1 MADKIINRDTYR
13 TIKKI
18 SREELQTFLMQYA
31 DGLKEDAPTIDLSEL
46 EKDIKGVRGI
56 DENRTE
62 EIMLIIE
69 WHLGV

>member
-1 MADKIINRDTYR
+1 
-13 TIKKI
+13 
-18 SREELQTFLMQYA
+18 MQYA